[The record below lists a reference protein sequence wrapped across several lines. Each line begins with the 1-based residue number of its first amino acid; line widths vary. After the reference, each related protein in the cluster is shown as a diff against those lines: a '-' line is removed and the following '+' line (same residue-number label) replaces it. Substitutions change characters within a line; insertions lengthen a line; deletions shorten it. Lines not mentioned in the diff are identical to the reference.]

1 MTALTFPDER
11 LGKDCATWGNEIFR
25 NKDMDSQKPRKDQP
39 ADMTRFSDQFKKFSQ
54 GLHARVYWAPVTISL
69 RVCWFFQKFVPMQ
82 EQEILS
88 HWRNILGVSIIHR
101 NFLLYLLI
109 DGNLPVHFPSDWG
122 PYDLTRIKLGVHT
135 SQDELPTILICWL
148 AGEKRRSAWVS
159 TTHMIRQPF
168 PPLSASLSLSD
179 TKEPKTRGLVLW
191 PALQTPPGSRH
202 KGEEP
207 LQRNTQSFRGME
219 I

>member
-1 MTALTFPDER
+1 MTALTFPDES
-11 LGKDCATWGNEIFR
+11 LGKDCATKDNEASR
-25 NKDMDSQKPRKDQP
+25 NKDMDSQRPRKDHP
-39 ADMTRFSDQFKKFSQ
+39 ADMTRFSDQFKKFSL
-54 GLHARVYWAPVTISL
+54 GLDARVYWAPVTISL

-109 DGNLPVHFPSDWG
+109 DGNLPVHFLSDWG

-135 SQDELPTILICWL
+135 SQDELPTILIGWL
-148 AGEKRRSAWVS
+148 AGKKGRRAWVP
-159 TTHMIRQPF
+159 TIHLLRQPL

-179 TKEPKTRGLVLW
+179 T
-191 PALQTPPGSRH
+191 
-202 KGEEP
+202 EEP
-207 LQRNTQSFRGME
+207 
-219 I
+219 